1 MISTFVFKS
10 AIAAAYERKSRAWL
24 TGVFIGSLFAL
35 MILTMSGLDV
45 WTRFGRRFDLI
56 YQGSHVITIVSCF
69 VYAVVILVLRLSSYD
84 SEKWADYICD
94 AFILMGLHHMAFLS
108 LISPGDTAT
117 PNLKVSILS
126 ASFSAFSNVLLVAAS
141 LVLLSRPPFPKWS
154 IVTQIVFA
162 ASGILLSMKKIP
174 SYRFPEAIASA
185 FCIYWVGYALYR
197 NIRHANSGFS
207 GLTRK
212 FVGQV
217 VWASVVLY
225 ALIGL
230 FQASIPFMAKWNWN
244 AQLLDSVA
252 ILVFFLLK
260 FVIFLAA
267 LFLILG
273 SIIFVSSKHANEIF
287 DPIVH
292 GVGEY
297 LDDDGVTRLIA
308 DRLDTASTVL
318 YVKIPGKRKT
328 LYAKFAWPF
337 KPGLESDRRIKEEEI
352 EALAL
357 EAIRS
362 GTEQTFCQPYDNG
375 SVYNYFPLSKTSKNL
390 SAATNY
396 DRGSVSDYFPLA
408 LGKRLP
414 TKVAVPIIFHGA
426 VIGCLLAVSKPD
438 RNFSPREIQH
448 LEDLTKLSALSAQSF
463 RENAALDNLSYKLT
477 KILNPMPVVKAFDK
491 SIDRLAKLL
500 QDVLDPLATGIWL
513 DVGIQRHVSLEGPEQ
528 YKLELRSRIENAFS
542 GAPPQEDDPYEVLPL
557 DIKVIQTEA
566 GRDKW
571 YTIGKLAILVPAKS
585 DMLDRPILGR
595 NKVFFRA
602 VTART
607 ASSVLG
613 ITMEFLNS
621 VIQEFGVRI
630 NSKQQTN
637 FKEWFTD
644 VEEAAARAGLLWIM
658 AEIPS
663 GNPFF
668 GKPEAVEDAQRLQ
681 SRSGGEDG
689 RYLITAPLNLS
700 KGELL
705 IAVWG
710 SRYNNMQN
718 VCSLWMSFFFQFAE
732 TVDSALQRMIINL
745 EMIVQ
750 LEKEAVRLRHE
761 AARTYE
767 FATIGVTTAEIVH
780 QIVNAT
786 RDISLPLKAIY
797 EAYLAG
803 KLNCADERVEKFL
816 ADLPK
821 AASDLIDLTADFK
834 KLSDTKNNVKCNLRQ
849 AIELAERLYA
859 LQLNKRGIALEIDI
873 PDPLTIGMPPFVAE
887 LALANLI
894 GNARDA
900 MPSGGHIKIR
910 AWEEG
915 DMIRCDVTDSG
926 HGVPAE
932 IQSRLFHERNV
943 TTKPNGNGWGL
954 YLVSRSLRDRHGS
967 IELTNSLPGKTT
979 FTLRFPKYNG
989 RMGSQDMI

>member
-24 TGVFIGSLFAL
+24 TGFLIGSLLAV
-35 MILTMSGLDV
+35 MILTMSGFDV
-45 WTRFGRRFDLI
+45 WTTINRRSDLI
-56 YQGSHVITIVSCF
+56 YQGSHVITIVSCS
-69 VYAVVILVLRLSSYD
+69 VYAVVILVLRLSSDD
-84 SEKWADYICD
+84 SEKWADYIGD
-94 AFILMGLHHMAFLS
+94 ALILMVMHHMAL
-108 LISPGDTAT
+108 LWLVPLNDTAT
-117 PNLKVSILS
+117 PNLKASIFS
-126 ASFSAFSNVLLVAAS
+126 ASLSAFSNVLLVAAS
-141 LVLLSRPPFPKWS
+141 LILLNRPPFPKWN

-162 ASGILLSMKKIP
+162 ASGILLSLKKIP
-174 SYRFPEAIASA
+174 CYRFPEAIASA
-185 FCIYWVGYALYR
+185 FCIYWVGYAFYR

-212 FVGQV
+212 FVVQV

-225 ALIGL
+225 ALTGL
-230 FQASIPFMAKWNWN
+230 FQASIPFMANWNWN
-244 AQLLDSVA
+244 ARLLDSVA

-260 FVIFLAA
+260 FAIFHAA
-267 LFLILG
+267 LFLFLG

-297 LDDDGVTRLIA
+297 LDDDGITRLIA

-328 LYAKFAWPF
+328 LYAKFAWPL
-337 KPGLESDRRIKEEEI
+337 KPDLESDRRIKEEEI

-357 EAIRS
+357 EAIIG
-362 GTEQTFCQPYDNG
+362 GTEQTFCPPYD
-375 SVYNYFPLSKTSKNL
+375 K
-390 SAATNY
+390 
-396 DRGSVSDYFPLA
+396 GSVSDYFQLA

-448 LEDLTKLSALSAQSF
+448 LKDLTKLSAMSAQSF
-463 RENAALDNLSYKLT
+463 RENAALDKLSYKLT
-477 KILNPMPVVKAFDK
+477 KILNPNPVVEGFDK
-491 SIDRLAKLL
+491 SIDRVAELL

-513 DVGIQRHVSLEGPEQ
+513 DVGIQQHVSLKGPEE

-542 GAPPQEDDPYEVLPL
+542 GASAQEDDTYEVLSL
-557 DIKVIQTEA
+557 DIKVIQPETR
-566 GRDKW
+566 RDKW

-585 DMLDRPILGR
+585 DMVDRPILGR

-630 NSKQQTN
+630 NNVQQTN
-637 FKEWFTD
+637 IQEWFTD
-644 VEEAAARAGLLWIM
+644 VEAAAAMAGLLWIM

-668 GKPEAVEDAQRLQ
+668 GRPEAVENAQRLQ
-681 SRSGGEDG
+681 SRSGREDG
-689 RYLITAPLNLS
+689 RYLREAPLNLS
-700 KGELL
+700 KGKLL
-705 IAVWG
+705 IAVQG
-710 SRYNNMQN
+710 SRYHNMQN
-718 VCSLWMSFFFQFAE
+718 VCSLWRSFFFRFAE
-732 TVDSALQRMIINL
+732 TVDSAFQRWIL
-745 EMIVQ
+745 YRE
-750 LEKEAVRLRHE
+750 RE
-761 AARTYE
+761 AARLEQEAARSYE
-767 FATIGVTTAEIVH
+767 FATIAVTTPVIIH
-780 QIVNAT
+780 QLVNTT
-786 RDISLPLKAIY
+786 RDISLPLKALHN
-797 EAYLAG
+797 AYLVG
-803 KLNCADERVEKFL
+803 KLQCADKRVGKL
-816 ADLPK
+816 
-821 AASDLIDLTADFK
+821 LIDLPQSASSLVDLAAGFI
-834 KLSDTKNNVKCNLRQ
+834 KLSDTKENVKCNLRQ
-849 AIELAERLYA
+849 AIGLAERLFA
-859 LQLNKRGIALEIDI
+859 LQLRKRGITLEIDI
-873 PDPLTIGMPPFVAE
+873 PSSLTIGVPPLVAE
-887 LALANLI
+887 MALATLI
-894 GNARDA
+894 GNSGDA
-900 MPSGGHIKIR
+900 TPNGGHIRIG

-915 DMIRCDVTDSG
+915 DMIRCDVTDNG

-932 IQSRLFHERNV
+932 VQSRLFRGRNV

-967 IELTNSLPGKTT
+967 IELTNSRPGETT
-979 FTLRFPKYNG
+979 FTLRFPKYSG
-989 RMGSQDMI
+989 RKGNQEMI